1 MYKRIGEFAAV
12 AAPVRDP
19 MTPARV
25 FTAPPAVVPDRVVRP
40 ARWERRYE
48 VSVLCCDVLCL
59 ALANLIVAVGYRP
72 VTALADGQ
80 RIAVIV
86 VCTAVTV
93 LSIAFQKGW
102 DSKSLGSGTGE
113 YRRIVRAYLYAV
125 AASAILAYSLGADQA
140 RVYIFVALPLALVL
154 TLAARKALRSMV
166 LHARRQGRCLRSV
179 LVVGNAEEVHELVSR
194 TNGAGESGWKV
205 EGICLADAT
214 GEDALPVPRGS
225 PVAIDD
231 VPVLGTDAD
240 IIRITEIHKF
250 DAVALLPS
258 DRCSYAKMRKLDRDL
273 EVTGVD
279 LLLAPVLIDNVGP
292 RLHISP
298 LAGLPLL
305 QVSAPRYGRPARVVE
320 RIVDRMLALV
330 APWRHN
336 GPTGSNRTDQ
346 KNVSSTSDSPDMK
359 GGSYVVGDRRRGVH
373 RYTRHSRSDIG
384 RPRRRGG
391 G

>member
-19 MTPARV
+19 MIPARV

-40 ARWERRYE
+40 MRWERRYE
-48 VSVLCCDVLCL
+48 VSVLCCDVFCL

-72 VTALADGQ
+72 AAALADGQ

-86 VCTAVTV
+86 VCTVVAV
-93 LSIAFQKGW
+93 LSMAFQKCW
-102 DSKSLGSGTGE
+102 DRRILGSGPEE

-125 AASAILAYSLGADQA
+125 AASAILAYSLGADRA
-140 RVYIFVALPLALVL
+140 RVYIFVALPLALAL
-154 TLAARKALRSMV
+154 TLAARKVLRIMV

-205 EGICLADAT
+205 EGVCLADAT
-214 GEDALPVPRGS
+214 GDDALPVPRGS

-240 IIRITEIHKF
+240 IIRITEIHRF

-258 DRCSYAKMRKLDRDL
+258 DRCSCARMRKLDQDL
-273 EVTGVD
+273 EDAGVD
-279 LLLAPVLIDNVGP
+279 LLIAPVLIDIVGP

-305 QVSAPRYGRPARVVE
+305 QMSAPRYSGPARVVK
-320 RIVDRMLALV
+320 RIADRMLALV

-336 GPTGSNRTDQ
+336 GPTGPNRTEQ
-346 KNVSSTSDSPDMK
+346 EKVSSSCDSPDMK
-359 GGSYVVGDRRRGVH
+359 GGSYVVGDRRRGIH
-373 RYTRHSRSDIG
+373 RYTRHSLPDIG
-384 RPRRRGG
+384 RPRRSGG